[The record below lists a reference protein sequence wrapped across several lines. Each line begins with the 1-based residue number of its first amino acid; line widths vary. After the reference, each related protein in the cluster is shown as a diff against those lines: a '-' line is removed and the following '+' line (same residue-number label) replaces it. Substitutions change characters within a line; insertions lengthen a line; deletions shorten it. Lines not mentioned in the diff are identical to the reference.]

1 MYRRDD
7 DVGAKTE
14 SLAETVN
21 VVVNSRL
28 STWFDYECPRR
39 LVEHT
44 SEWIWT
50 GVSWLDSKGSDGRA
64 EESFDGVMDPAA
76 LLGSSGK

>member
-7 DVGAKTE
+7 VVGAKTE

-21 VVVNSRL
+21 VVANSRL

-39 LVEHT
+39 LVELT
-44 SEWIWT
+44 SEWICT
-50 GVSWLDSKGSDGRA
+50 GVFMIRLR
-64 EESFDGVMDPAA
+64 E
-76 LLGSSGK
+76 L

>member
-50 GVSWLDSKGSDGRA
+50 GVFMIRL
-64 EESFDGVMDPAA
+64 
-76 LLGSSGK
+76 